1 METNVRVSKAKRRWL
16 RWARYVAKTGTTGPR
31 WSGGYHWGHTRA
43 YEDVA
48 NAKRYAP
55 IGLRLPYFARW
66 MER

>member
-1 METNVRVSKAKRRWL
+1 MTVRVNKAKRRWL
-16 RWARYVAKTGTTGPR
+16 QWSRYVARTGTVASNR
-31 WSGGYHWGHTRA
+31 LSGGYHWGHAKA

-55 IGLRLPYFARW
+55 IGLRSPYFARW